1 MKKILALVLALTL
14 ALGTFSFAAAAPE
27 DVVGTD
33 CESEV
38 ARLVALGILAGYP
51 DGTFR
56 PDQPVTRAEFAKIIV
71 SALGV
76 GEAAQYAAGATKFWD
91 VATDH
96 WATGY
101 INVAVDVGIINGYP
115 DGTFQPENQV
125 TFAEAIKMI
134 VAALGYTPKAE
145 AMGGYPGGYLAIAA
159 EKEIS
164 DGVNVIG
171 TLSANRG
178 AVAMMVDNALEVD
191 LMEQT
196 AFGDRPEWREIENK
210 NLLNTK
216 LGYNEIKGDVVEIA
230 RVNSKL
236 DDNEFKLAGD
246 STTYELLI
254 DVNTESL
261 FLKEVKIFEK
271 DDEVVW
277 VKVNTAEA
285 DLVFDTVKQV
295 MTEEEEEDT
304 VYTGVKLKV
313 KDKEYDWVRNPV
325 VYVNYEEADE
335 EDVQEDM
342 YGLFVFDGKEVKA
355 ANLFKF
361 EDEGLVTEVDEDE
374 LEYVAFDNTEDVLPL
389 DEYDAVYYYNKDF
402 SKAEFEDI
410 DENSAIFF
418 WDVDDDDEELFVVV
432 VNDVV
437 EGEVTRLRSDKI
449 SIDGTNYDMADEAI
463 ASLNEGK
470 DFKVWDVEEVK
481 DLADEEA
488 VAVLDFNGDVV
499 AVIGTADVTSDTMY
513 GVVTWAESGR
523 TSVLSIF
530 GADGKTADYALEK
543 RTEIGDL
550 EKLEYMAK
558 YDDGEPAL
566 SYAIVSFELNSD
578 GEIDDGTLDVIKVK
592 NNYEV
597 DVTDAVGDTVDGVF
611 KKDADKSYMVED
623 GGDRVYANED
633 TIIIQAIDD
642 GELDPGIITYDEFRK
657 MEFEI
662 DGDKTQAAVFGEEG
676 KTAKLI
682 VFTHEDFDGLQ
693 KDVYYGV
700 VTDNAWRVGSNWKSQ
715 IDVFGEGKD
724 DYTLKAAG
732 DRDDI
737 FVKGTLLA
745 FKLDGNDKASATVH
759 RALEGSKTGTAA
771 DGEDI
776 VTGYVY
782 DVDTS
787 GGYIEVGPDGSS
799 TEVYKVKSGAVI
811 YVTKSNG
818 AKLDGTT
825 RLARIDNHQVVY
837 LLLDKD
843 EEVAA
848 MLVIR

>member
-295 MTEEEEEDT
+295 MTEEEEDT

-342 YGLFVFDGKEVKA
+342 YGLFVFDGKEIKA

-513 GVVTWAESGR
+513 GVVTWAETGR

-530 GADGKTADYALEK
+530 GADGKVVDYELEK
-543 RTEIGDL
+543 RAQIEVGEKDLSLLDYMGVFGD
-550 EKLEYMAK
+550 
-558 YDDGEPAL
+558 PVQ
-566 SYAIVSFELNSD
+566 YAVVSFELNSD
-578 GEIDDGTLDVIKVK
+578 GEIADGTLEVVWVDDNAPDASDINEADVEIGIFEK
-592 NNYEV
+592 E
-597 DVTDAVGDTVDGVF
+597 
-611 KKDADKSYMVED
+611 ADKAYMFD
-623 GGDRVYANED
+623 GSLRIYADEG
-633 TIIIQAIDD
+633 TVIFQAIDD

-657 MEFEI
+657 MEFKI

-745 FKLDGNDKASATVH
+745 FKLDGNDKASATVY
-759 RALEGSKTGTAA
+759 RVLEGSKTGTAA

-799 TEVYKVKSGAVI
+799 TEVYKVKSGAVM
-811 YVTKSNG
+811 YVTKSDG

-825 RLARIDNHQVVY
+825 RLARIDVNQVVY
-837 LLLDKD
+837 LLLDDD

-848 MLVIR
+848 MVVIK